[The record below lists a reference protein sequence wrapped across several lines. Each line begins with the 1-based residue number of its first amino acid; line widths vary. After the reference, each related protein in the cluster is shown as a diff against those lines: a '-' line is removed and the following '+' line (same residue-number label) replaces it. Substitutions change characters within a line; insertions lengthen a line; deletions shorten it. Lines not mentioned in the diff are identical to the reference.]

1 MSRYA
6 DCMPAIF
13 GLLFREIYQWRSLEI
28 MSNTWIPIH
37 SALQL
42 LNERRTE
49 GPSALH
55 PESIKLQRTNDYLSC
70 FWLFCPGIM
79 KTVEGTMFG
88 ALIGAT
94 SQDVPAQSPPPPQTA
109 KHNSIWRSPELEKLS
124 SLYSWCNSQS
134 LYPVSGA
141 LLSQRRSILEACPR
155 LQNLILRFS
164 GPLGGF
170 PRQVSLPLLQE
181 LHYGYFCVGDDIR
194 LFMFVEFEIVDWIAN
209 LVDAHAFGRRVLH
222 TWIGF
227 PLLADV
233 TFTFLCMIHKIYISI
248 LKIPNVAAR
257 LNYVALIEQDFNASD
272 NLWVISDMRKDGSV
286 ETSGSSEKMWAVQ
299 IQRTSKMSTVVIQGL
314 PWSRFAL
321 IAATTNIDE
330 TIDFLFLQD
339 IIEDADTCLR
349 AFLSLLNKLPGN
361 FH

>member
-13 GLLFREIYQWRSLEI
+13 GLLFREIYQWHSLEI
-28 MSNTWIPIH
+28 ISDTWMPIH

-49 GPSALH
+49 GPSALRL
-55 PESIKLQRTNDYLSC
+55 ESIKLQRTNDYLSR
-70 FWLFCPGIM
+70 FWLFCPA
-79 KTVEGTMFG
+79 KMFQRS
-88 ALIGAT
+88 L
-94 SQDVPAQSPPPPQTA
+94 PPPQTV

-134 LYPVSGA
+134 LYPVAGA

-194 LFMFVEFEIVDWIAN
+194 LFSGFRAPNLIKLTLENRSSCRALYLPAEDDGEDDKANSLLKYCATHLLFPKLEELSLYSVNASVDTFTLFMEPFPAPSSAATLHTKCTSGSVTHPN
-209 LVDAHAFGRRVLH
+209 AFGR
-222 TWIGF
+222 
-227 PLLADV
+227 
-233 TFTFLCMIHKIYISI
+233 CSYI
-248 LKIPNVAAR
+248 LPVA
-257 LNYVALIEQDFNASD
+257 
-272 NLWVISDMRKDGSV
+272 
-286 ETSGSSEKMWAVQ
+286 
-299 IQRTSKMSTVVIQGL
+299 
-314 PWSRFAL
+314 
-321 IAATTNIDE
+321 
-330 TIDFLFLQD
+330 
-339 IIEDADTCLR
+339 
-349 AFLSLLNKLPGN
+349 
-361 FH
+361 